1 MPVVCLPGLTRN
13 ARDFHDLAVFLS
25 RRADTKRRVV
35 AFDYRGRG
43 GSAYD
48 RDPKNYAV
56 PVEAADILAGLV
68 ALGIGHGYFI
78 GTSRGGLILHALASI
93 RPGALKAIVLN
104 DIGPVVEGE
113 GLAHI
118 RSYLTRAPKPKSV
131 ADAIAIQRAAHGPAF
146 SALKDADWERFVS
159 AIYREHRGKP
169 VADFDPKVLN
179 QIRDFATDKPIA
191 DLWPQ
196 FDGLAHAPM
205 LVLRGENSKLL
216 SASTLAEMAERH
228 PDCETLTV
236 EGQGH
241 APLLETGTLPQT
253 IAAFFGR
260 ADAKADCKM

>member
-1 MPVVCLPGLTRN
+1 M
-13 ARDFHDLAVFLS
+13 
-25 RRADTKRRVV
+25 
-35 AFDYRGRG
+35 
-43 GSAYD
+43 
-48 RDPKNYAV
+48 
-56 PVEAADILAGLV
+56 
-68 ALGIGHGYFI
+68 
-78 GTSRGGLILHALASI
+78 
-93 RPGALKAIVLN
+93 LN

-179 QIRDFATDKPIA
+179 QIRDFNIDRPIA

-216 SASTLAEMAERH
+216 SAATLAEMAKRH

-241 APLLETGTLPQT
+241 APLLETGILPQT
-253 IAAFFGR
+253 IAAFFER
-260 ADAKADCKM
+260 ADANSAG